1 MVRVVTWTMKFF
13 TYSILLVMS
22 QLPVNAEWIDE
33 GGIQWDCRINNGAIE
48 ICGANDPHFSG
59 VGVSGAISI
68 PSVLS
73 GYPVTSICDYAFQN
87 YAHLTNVSIPNSVM
101 SIGKGAFLQSSIAGN
116 ISIPNSV
123 KSIGDQAF
131 KWCSYLEE
139 VKIGNGVVSIGDSAF
154 ANCGRLASLSIGSSV
169 KNIGPQAFASCSRLA
184 TVVIPDNVVSID
196 WGAFRYCRGL
206 TNLVISKN
214 VTSIE
219 YEAFAYCDNLA
230 HATIPDGVVNIGR
243 SAFRAC
249 FNLDS
254 VTIPNCVTCIGYQ
267 AFEGCAKLTN
277 VTIPNKVV
285 NLGLNAFAGC
295 DELAEICFKGAPPN
309 IISSNGNILYN
320 VNEKVKDLPCNGT
333 YTAANAAE
341 WNAVID
347 ANGYWH
353 GLKMQMSPSDVVVH
367 FNANGGVFR
376 DKDGNE
382 VTQFDQYF
390 SYGEAQRLFT
400 DELTPM
406 KMDADGNQFVG
417 WVRESPEVTTGSS
430 IVAAREE
437 RTWHEHDGVTEVT
450 YYAVWTTTV
459 TVSFYND
466 TDVNSGNRI
475 LSPGSLGNH
484 LSWSVDDDAG
494 RYKGGE
500 SVQVLPGQRIIRLY
514 VDDEYHWIA
523 GRFDLGSY
531 ESGFHRAYDYLEL
544 NIGNDFRDVLVYG
557 STPREYGHHIYVKV
571 EPDIN
576 QPEAH
581 GEVVFFYEAAVR
593 EGLRSLIN
601 AQRGNVPAFDISK
614 VRISIG
620 KTAVNQSGNVV
631 EDSAHGLTGLEL
643 HKYYCLPTGLYY
655 LKDVVYDADASS
667 GDPYWGAV
675 LDSTFENLLFEVKD
689 SRFTERTIDFDVFG
703 GRAAVRVVFDPQG
716 GECAKSEMWLLYH
729 GTPYS
734 NSGWIS
740 IDKKTAESLPTPE
753 KGEDFKFLGWF
764 TERSG
769 GLEFKSGAA
778 ISGDKVHWILPFE
791 HTFYAYAQ
799 WTNMADYW
807 MYLFPDLVAAS
818 GGDIVTAAKMP
829 AANGC
834 RTVGECYALGI
845 NPEDP
850 NDDLKI
856 TDFKMENGKPVIML
870 NHTEDG
876 SGNSFEPRIKTLGK
890 TNLTDEDWVDVTD
903 KDQSAY
909 RFFKV
914 KVDMP

>member
-1 MVRVVTWTMKFF
+1 MAFAALAAMVGRAGESAEFRLDTMDGPR
-13 TYSILLVMS
+13 TARTVETIAYST
-22 QLPVNAEWIDE
+22 AW
-33 GGIQWDCRINNGAIE
+33 NNG
-48 ICGANDPHFSG
+48 DS
-59 VGVSGAISI
+59 VSVA
-68 PSVLS
+68 V
-73 GYPVTSICDYAFQN
+73 
-87 YAHLTNVSIPNSVM
+87 
-101 SIGKGAFLQSSIAGN
+101 
-116 ISIPNSV
+116 
-123 KSIGDQAF
+123 
-131 KWCSYLEE
+131 
-139 VKIGNGVVSIGDSAF
+139 
-154 ANCGRLASLSIGSSV
+154 
-169 KNIGPQAFASCSRLA
+169 
-184 TVVIPDNVVSID
+184 
-196 WGAFRYCRGL
+196 
-206 TNLVISKN
+206 
-214 VTSIE
+214 
-219 YEAFAYCDNLA
+219 
-230 HATIPDGVVNIGR
+230 DGVAIK
-243 SAFRAC
+243 
-249 FNLDS
+249 
-254 VTIPNCVTCIGYQ
+254 
-267 AFEGCAKLTN
+267 E
-277 VTIPNKVV
+277 
-285 NLGLNAFAGC
+285 
-295 DELAEICFKGAPPN
+295 
-309 IISSNGNILYN
+309 
-320 VNEKVKDLPCNGT
+320 
-333 YTAANAAE
+333 ANAPASGDVV
-341 WNAVID
+341 WNTAQATPGTHTLTHTCGGETLTAVFEVVQ
-347 ANGYWH
+347 AP
-353 GLKMQMSPSDVVVH
+353 LPDVVVH

-382 VTQFDQYF
+382 VTQFDQCF
-390 SYGEAQRLFT
+390 TYGEAQRLFT

-406 KMDADGNQFVG
+406 KMDENGNQFLG
-417 WVRESPEVTTGSS
+417 WVRGTPNVYSGSD
-430 IVAAREE
+430 IIDGRKEE
-437 RTWHEHDGVTEVT
+437 TFYTYDGTETT

-466 TDVNSGNRI
+466 TDVDSGRRI
-475 LSPGSLGNH
+475 LSPNSLGNH
-484 LSWSVDDDAG
+484 LSWSVDAG
-494 RYKGGE
+494 AKRYKNGE
-500 SVQVLPGQRIIRLY
+500 SVQVFPGQRIIHLY
-514 VDDEYHWIA
+514 VDDDYHWIA
-523 GRFDLGSY
+523 GRFDLGADNPY
-531 ESGFHRAYDYLEL
+531 FHRAYDYREL
-544 NIGNDFRDVLVYG
+544 NIENDFRDG
-557 STPREYGHHIYVKV
+557 STPREYEHDIYVKV
-571 EPDIN
+571 DPDIS
-576 QPEAH
+576 QPETH
-581 GEVVFFYEAAVR
+581 GRVVFFYSAAVR
-593 EGLRSLIN
+593 EELRGLIN

-689 SRFTERTIDFDVFG
+689 GMVTERTIDFDVFG
-703 GRAAVRVVFDPQG
+703 GRAAVRMVFDPQG

-769 GLEFKSGAA
+769 GLEFKSGAN

-799 WTNMADYW
+799 WTTMADYW

-856 TDFKMENGKPVIML
+856 TDFKMEDGKPVITL
-870 NHTEDG
+870 NHTKDG
-876 SGNSFEPRIKTLGK
+876 SGNSFESRIKTLGK
-890 TNLTDEDWVDVTD
+890 ANLTDEDWVDVTD
-903 KDQSAY
+903 KDQSHY

-914 KVDMP
+914 TVDMP

>member
-1 MVRVVTWTMKFF
+1 MRLIVTACATVMPLMAVAYSETVGNYSWRYDINGNTATIRGNSPWNRYPSISPQPTGAVVIPSSLGGKPVVQIGYDAFYNCSNMTKVTIPDTVTDIGETAFYGCSGL
-13 TYSILLVMS
+13 TNIIIPSSVTSIGESAFRGCSGLTNVSMQS
-22 QLPVNAEWIDE
+22 VAYI
-33 GGIQWDCRINNGAIE
+33 GISA
-48 ICGANDPHFSG
+48 FSG
-59 VGVSGAISI
+59 CNGLTSVII
-68 PSVLS
+68 PNS
-73 GYPVTSICDYAFQN
+73 VTSICSSAFSGCYGLTSVTIPDSVPWIGSQAFNGCGGLASIKFGKNVTSINWGAFSGCGKLTNVNIPSSVTNVGDYAFQN
-87 YAHLTNVSIPNSVM
+87 
-101 SIGKGAFLQSSIAGN
+101 
-116 ISIPNSV
+116 
-123 KSIGDQAF
+123 
-131 KWCSYLEE
+131 
-139 VKIGNGVVSIGDSAF
+139 
-154 ANCGRLASLSIGSSV
+154 
-169 KNIGPQAFASCSRLA
+169 CSRLA
-184 TVVIPDNVVSID
+184 KINFEGTPPKVSNV
-196 WGAFRYCRGL
+196 AFR
-206 TNLVISKN
+206 
-214 VTSIE
+214 
-219 YEAFAYCDNLA
+219 
-230 HATIPDGVVNIGR
+230 NIK
-243 SAFRAC
+243 S
-249 FNLDS
+249 
-254 VTIPNCVTCIGYQ
+254 
-267 AFEGCAKLTN
+267 
-277 VTIPNKVV
+277 
-285 NLGLNAFAGC
+285 
-295 DELAEICFKGAPPN
+295 GA
-309 IISSNGNILYN
+309 
-320 VNEKVKDLPCNGT
+320 VGT
-333 YTAANAAE
+333 YLPEHRAAWE
-341 WNAVID
+341 AVIGTD
-347 ANGYWH
+347 GKWNG
-353 GLKMQMSPSDVVVH
+353 LIMQMAKPDVIVH
-367 FNANGGVFR
+367 FAANGGVFR

-382 VTQFDQYF
+382 VTQFDQCF
-390 SYGEAQRLFT
+390 TYGEAQRLFT

-406 KMDADGNQFVG
+406 KMDENGNQFLG
-417 WVRESPEVTTGSS
+417 WVRGTPNVYSDSDIIDG
-430 IVAAREE
+430 RKEE
-437 RTWHEHDGVTEVT
+437 TFYTYDGTETT

-466 TDVNSGNRI
+466 TDGDSGRRI
-475 LSPGSLGNH
+475 LSPNSLGNH
-484 LSWSVDDDAG
+484 LSWSVDAG
-494 RYKGGE
+494 AKRYKNGE
-500 SVQVLPGQRIIRLY
+500 SVQVFPGQRIIRLY

-523 GRFDLGSY
+523 GRFDLGEDNPY
-531 ESGFHRAYDYLEL
+531 FHRAYDYLEL
-544 NIGNDFRDVLVYG
+544 NIGNDFRDALAYG
-557 STPREYGHHIYVKV
+557 STPREYVHQIYVKV
-571 EPDIN
+571 EPDIS
-576 QPEAH
+576 QPETH
-581 GEVVFFYEAAVR
+581 GDVVFFYEAAVR

-601 AQRGNVPAFDISK
+601 AQRGNVPVFDISK

-769 GLEFKSGAA
+769 GLEFKSGAT

-818 GGDIVTAAKMP
+818 GGDIVTAAKMT

-845 NPEDP
+845 DPEDP
-850 NDDLKI
+850 DDDLKI
-856 TDFKMENGKPVIML
+856 ADFKMENGKPVITL

-876 SGNSFEPRIKTLGK
+876 SGNSFESRIKTLGK
-890 TNLTDEDWVDVTD
+890 ANLADPTEEWREVPEEGDETM
-903 KDQSAY
+903 

-914 KVDMP
+914 EVEMP

>member
-1 MVRVVTWTMKFF
+1 MKTIKTTVMAVAVLAAMVGRASESAEFRLDTMDGPRVARAVETIA
-13 TYSILLVMS
+13 YSTAW
-22 QLPVNAEWIDE
+22 N
-33 GGIQWDCRINNGAIE
+33 GG
-48 ICGANDPHFSG
+48 ST
-59 VGVSGAISI
+59 VSVA
-68 PSVLS
+68 V
-73 GYPVTSICDYAFQN
+73 
-87 YAHLTNVSIPNSVM
+87 
-101 SIGKGAFLQSSIAGN
+101 
-116 ISIPNSV
+116 
-123 KSIGDQAF
+123 
-131 KWCSYLEE
+131 
-139 VKIGNGVVSIGDSAF
+139 
-154 ANCGRLASLSIGSSV
+154 
-169 KNIGPQAFASCSRLA
+169 
-184 TVVIPDNVVSID
+184 
-196 WGAFRYCRGL
+196 
-206 TNLVISKN
+206 
-214 VTSIE
+214 
-219 YEAFAYCDNLA
+219 
-230 HATIPDGVVNIGR
+230 DGVAIKE
-243 SAFRAC
+243 A
-249 FNLDS
+249 
-254 VTIPNCVTCIGYQ
+254 
-267 AFEGCAKLTN
+267 
-277 VTIPNKVV
+277 
-285 NLGLNAFAGC
+285 NAPASG
-295 DELAEICFKGAPPN
+295 DVIW
-309 IISSNGNILYN
+309 
-320 VNEKVKDLPCNGT
+320 
-333 YTAANAAE
+333 TAAQATPGTHTLTHTCGGE
-341 WNAVID
+341 TLTAVFEVVQAPLPEI
-347 ANGYWH
+347 
-353 GLKMQMSPSDVVVH
+353 VVH

-382 VTQFDQYF
+382 VTQFDQCF
-390 SYGEAQRLFT
+390 TYGEAQRLFT

-406 KMDADGNQFVG
+406 KMDENGNQFLG
-417 WVRESPEVTTGSS
+417 WVRGTPNVYSDSDIIDG
-430 IVAAREE
+430 RKEE
-437 RTWHEHDGVTEVT
+437 TFYTYDGTETT

-466 TDVNSGNRI
+466 TDVDSGRRI
-475 LSPGSLGNH
+475 LSPNSLGNH
-484 LSWSVDDDAG
+484 LSWSVDAG
-494 RYKGGE
+494 AKRYKNGE
-500 SVQVLPGQRIIRLY
+500 SVQVFPGQRIIHLY
-514 VDDEYHWIA
+514 VDDDYHWIA

-531 ESGFHRAYDYLEL
+531 ESSFHRAYDYLEL

-581 GEVVFFYEAAVR
+581 GEVVFFYSAAVR
-593 EGLRSLIN
+593 EELRGLIN

-620 KTAVNQSGNVV
+620 KTAVNQAGNVV
-631 EDSAHGLTGLEL
+631 EDLTHGLTGLEL
-643 HKYYCLPTGLYY
+643 RKYYCLPIGLYY
-655 LKDVVYDADASS
+655 LKDVAYDADTSS

-753 KGEDFKFLGWF
+753 KGEDFKFMGWF

-769 GLEFKSGAA
+769 GLEFKSGAN
-778 ISGDKVHWILPFE
+778 ISGDKAHWILPFE

-850 NDDLKI
+850 NDDLRI
-856 TDFKMENGKPVIML
+856 TDFKMENGKPVIKL

-876 SGNSFEPRIKTLGK
+876 SGNSFLPRVKTLGK
-890 TNLTDEDWVDVTD
+890 ADLSDATEEWRVVPEEG
-903 KDQSAY
+903 DQTM
-909 RFFKV
+909 RFFKIDV
-914 KVDMP
+914 EMP